1 MSPAAT
7 RLLGAAARLPAAS
20 LGDLIEGLIAVLD
33 ARAGDPDLEPEI
45 DCCDAGDDA
54 GTIPLGR
61 WAWGDEVHAA
71 RRRAQQMLR
80 AHARPRAA

>member
-1 MSPAAT
+1 MSPATT
-7 RLLGAAARLPAAS
+7 RLLGAAARLPADT